1 MHDVHVLLHF
11 TWSYKILIAKIANSS
26 LFFNIFSQI
35 VNLKILSI
43 HQDSLFLRE
52 ISAHSS
58 SHTCAK
64 GVHVRA

>member
-26 LFFNIFSQI
+26 LFLNIFSQI

-43 HQDSLFLRE
+43 PFSYRHPCLSFSPLSPFDLE
-52 ISAHSS
+52 TA
-58 SHTCAK
+58 
-64 GVHVRA
+64 G